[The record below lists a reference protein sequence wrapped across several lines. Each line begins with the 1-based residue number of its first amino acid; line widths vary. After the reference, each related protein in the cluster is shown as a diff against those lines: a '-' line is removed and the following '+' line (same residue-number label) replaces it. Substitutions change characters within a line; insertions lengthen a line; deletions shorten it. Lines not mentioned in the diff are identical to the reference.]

1 MSSAGDYGDGPQH
14 KKSSTNSS
22 WMIPGHERYGG
33 PMTGSIQMVEGSKS
47 VLNNGYKEVD
57 ATSPAVIPEGDQIHV
72 KFVWVDS
79 FYF

>member
-1 MSSAGDYGDGPQH
+1 
-14 KKSSTNSS
+14 
-22 WMIPGHERYGG
+22 MIPGHERYGG

-72 KFVWVDS
+72 KFDCIVIYGFAGWTSSLFELCLDL
-79 FYF
+79 